1 MASRL
6 LPDTSSMKEILI
18 YTGQRSP
25 VAWQHPPAQ
34 GTGRWTPRCWWQL
47 ERAAADPG
55 CAGRQQRCPCTR
67 PGRLQLLQPA
77 HKIWWRWSPARPA
90 EEHTETEAC
99 LHMTWRGKL
108 PAKAGSNRHICC
120 SVLVMH
126 GAIGLSLLLLARLL
140 QGKLPLYWE
149 PASPAGVQSRGAW
162 QPHFTWL
169 AASAQVAAGTCAGP
183 GTGAMPGPH
192 TPSPRLHLD

>member
-1 MASRL
+1 MRL
-6 LPDTSSMKEILI
+6 LPDTISMKEIMI

-77 HKIWWRWSPARPA
+77 HKIWWHWSPARPA

-108 PAKAGSNRHICC
+108 PAEAGSNRHMCC
-120 SVLVMH
+120 SVLVVH
-126 GAIGLSLLLLARLL
+126 GAIGLSLLLLARCCKASRHCTGILLLL
-140 QGKLPLYWE
+140 QGCSHVGHG
-149 PASPAGVQSRGAW
+149 SPTSHG
-162 QPHFTWL
+162 WL
-169 AASAQVAAGTCAGP
+169 HQ
-183 GTGAMPGPH
+183 H
-192 TPSPRLHLD
+192 R